1 MKYYYDLHIHSSLS
15 PCGDEDMT
23 PNNIV
28 NMAILK
34 GLDIIAVTDHNAA
47 GNVEVIMKRGARK
60 QLIVVPGIEIESAED
75 VHILALFPDLDSC
88 LATERSVRE
97 ALPFI
102 KNRAEIFGRQ
112 LLMDEADEITGDVEN
127 LLIRCVTNSNINMQK
142 HLNQLQN
149 PH

>member
-1 MKYYYDLHIHSSLS
+1 
-15 PCGDEDMT
+15 
-23 PNNIV
+23 
-28 NMAILK
+28 MAILK